1 MAVHGPLLAW
11 FIVVA
16 VLPRWSHAQT
26 PSAADTPQQT
36 LTRYCAGC
44 HNPRTKAGGL
54 ALESLDERSVTAHAG
69 TWEHVARKLR
79 ARAMPPA
86 GAPRPDDA
94 TYTRLITYLEGELDR
109 AALTTPNPGRTDALR
124 RLNRTEYR
132 HAIRDLL
139 ALDVDVTE
147 LLPADESS
155 FGFDNVS
162 VASLSP
168 TLMERYLAAA
178 QKVSRL
184 AVGSA
189 LRAPASRVVLVP
201 PDLTQEAHLEG
212 LPLGTRGG
220 TVFSHVFPRDGEYDI
235 QVRLARNRNENV
247 EGLNEP
253 HDMEI
258 LLDGTSVKRFTV
270 TPNRNRLGQY
280 YADEAVD
287 RDLQLKLPVR
297 AGPHNVAVTFVR
309 KNAALLET
317 ERQPYQAH
325 FNADRH
331 PRTQPGVHSVSIVGP
346 YADTAA
352 GETPSRRRV
361 FLCHPDAG
369 ASADACA
376 TRILTSLA
384 RRAYRR
390 SVTTADVKVPLDLY
404 QQAAA
409 DGGFDAGIELALRA
423 LLASPEFLFR
433 VERDP
438 DSVSAGGAYRVNPV
452 ELASRL
458 SFFLWSS
465 LPDEELL
472 NAAAEGALSQP
483 AGVDAQVRRM
493 LADPRATTLVSN
505 FAAQWLR
512 LGNLATVSPDPRQ
525 FPDFDH
531 NLRQAL
537 RQETE
542 LLVSSVFREDR
553 SVLDLL
559 RADYTYL
566 NERLAKHYGIPHVYG
581 DQYRRVA
588 LPPDSPRAGLLGHGS
603 ILTLTSY
610 ATRTSPVSRGKWIL
624 ESIVG
629 MPPPPPP
636 PNVPALPEERSN
648 SKPTT
653 MRERMAQHRANAVCA
668 SCHQL
673 MDPLGLSME
682 HFDAIG
688 RWRNRGDEGVAID
701 ASGRLFG
708 EAPFD
713 GATGLRKALLARPE
727 VFATTLTEKL
737 LTFALGRG
745 LEASD
750 APAVR
755 AIVRDAARQ
764 DYRFSS
770 LINGIVRSVPF
781 QMRRAGQP
789 ESTSVKTAAP

>member
-1 MAVHGPLLAW
+1 
-11 FIVVA
+11 
-16 VLPRWSHAQT
+16 
-26 PSAADTPQQT
+26 
-36 LTRYCAGC
+36 
-44 HNPRTKAGGL
+44 
-54 ALESLDERSVTAHAG
+54 
-69 TWEHVARKLR
+69 
-79 ARAMPPA
+79 MPPA
-86 GAPRPDDA
+86 GAPRPDDT
-94 TYTRLITYLEGELDR
+94 TYTRLVTYVESELDR
-109 AALTTPNPGRTDALR
+109 AASARPNPGRTDALR

-132 HAIRDLL
+132 HAIRDVLD
-139 ALDVDVTE
+139 LDVDVTE

-162 VASLSP
+162 VAGLSP
-168 TLMERYLAAA
+168 TLMERYLGAA

-201 PDLTQEAHLEG
+201 PDLTQEDHLEG

-220 TVFSHVFPRDGEYDI
+220 TAFSHVFPRDGEYDI

-253 HDMEI
+253 HEVEI
-258 LLDGTSVKRFTV
+258 LLDGASVKRFTV

-287 RDLQLKLPVR
+287 RDLQIKLPVH
-297 AGPHNVAVTFVR
+297 AGPRQVAVTFLR
-309 KNAALLET
+309 KNAALQET

-346 YADTAA
+346 YGDTAA
-352 GETPSRRRV
+352 GETPSRRRIFV
-361 FLCHPDAG
+361 CHPDAG
-369 ASADACA
+369 AVAAEACA
-376 TRILTSLA
+376 TRILTGLA
-384 RRAYRR
+384 QRAYRR
-390 SVTTADVKVPLDLY
+390 TVTSEDVKVPLDLY
-404 QQAAA
+404 RQARV
-409 DGGFDAGIELALRA
+409 DGGFEAGIELALRA
-423 LLASPEFLFR
+423 ILASTEFLIR

-438 DSVSAGGAYRVNPV
+438 DGVSAGSPYRVSPF

-465 LPDEELL
+465 IPDDELL
-472 NAAAEGALSQP
+472 NAAASGALSQP
-483 AGVDAQVRRM
+483 AGLEAQVRRM
-493 LADPRATTLVSN
+493 LGDPRASTLVSN

-512 LGNLATVSPDPRQ
+512 LGNLASVSPDPRQ

-537 RQETE
+537 RTETE
-542 LLVSSVFREDR
+542 LFVASVFRDDR

-559 RADYTYL
+559 RANYTFL
-566 NERLAKHYGIPHVYG
+566 NERLARHYGIPHVYG

-588 LPPDSPRAGLLGHGS
+588 LPAESPRVGLLGHGS

-636 PNVPALPEERSN
+636 PNVPALPEDRSN

-682 HFDAIG
+682 NFDAIG
-688 RWRNRGDEGVAID
+688 RWRSHGDEGVAID

-708 EAPFD
+708 EAPFN
-713 GATGLRKALLARPE
+713 GTSGLRKALLARPA

-745 LEASD
+745 LESAD

-755 AIVRDAARQ
+755 TIVRDASRQ
-764 DYRFSS
+764 DYRFSA
-770 LINGIVRSVPF
+770 LIHGIVRSVPF
-781 QMRRAGQP
+781 QMRRAGTTDSTPTTTSAAQP
-789 ESTSVKTAAP
+789 